1 MVEWN
6 PGRLLELSG
15 GYWASCTLHAAV
27 KLDLFSLIEAGHT
40 TSSQLAHELGLNAR
54 GTATLLNALVAMDL
68 LTKDQAQ
75 YANTEAARSFLVRG
89 SPEYIGYMILHHH
102 HLVRAWSRLD
112 QAVRSGKP
120 VRERVASEHEERES
134 FLMGM
139 FNNAMAIAPRL
150 ADEIDVKG
158 RRRLLDLGGGPGT
171 YAIHFCLTN
180 PGLEA
185 RVADLP
191 ASRPFAEKTIAR
203 FGVSD
208 RVQFIPCDYLHED
221 IQGQYDVAWLSHILH
236 GEGPDA
242 CRMIINKAV
251 SSLEPG
257 GMMMIHD
264 FILKDTADGPLFPA
278 LFSLNMLVNTME
290 GRSYTESQIRDM
302 MRQAGLKNIT
312 RFPFRGPTDS
322 GILMG
327 ERYPSTTSSR

>member
-1 MVEWN
+1 MTEWN
-6 PGRLLELSG
+6 PGRLLQVSG
-15 GYWASCTLHAAV
+15 SYWASCTLHAAV
-27 KLDLFSLIEAGHT
+27 KLDLFSRIEAGHT
-40 TSSQLAHELGLNAR
+40 TSRQLADELGLDTR
-54 GTATLLNALVAMDL
+54 GVATLLNALVAMDL
-68 LTKDQAQ
+68 LMKEKAQ
-75 YANTEAARSFLVRG
+75 YANTEAASSFLVKG
-89 SPEYIGYMILHHH
+89 SREYIGYMILHHH
-102 HLVRAWSRLD
+102 HLVRGWSRLD

-150 ADEIDVKG
+150 ANEIDLKG
-158 RRRLLDLGGGPGT
+158 RHLLLDLGGGPGT

-185 RVADLP
+185 RVADLVT
-191 ASRPFAEKTIAR
+191 SRPFAEKTIAR

-208 RVQFIPCDYLHED
+208 RVQFMPCDYLHED
-221 IQGQYDVAWLSHILH
+221 IQGKHDVAWLSHILH

-242 CRMIINKAV
+242 CQRIVNKAV

-264 FILKDTADGPLFPA
+264 FILNDTADGPLFPA
-278 LFSLNMLVNTME
+278 LFSLNMLVNTDK
-290 GRSYTESQIRDM
+290 GRSYTQSEIRHM
-302 MRQAGLKNIT
+302 MTKAGLTNIT
-312 RFPFRGPTDS
+312 RFPFTGPTES

-327 ERYPSTTSSR
+327 ER